1 MTLIGD
7 LAQYTADNWG
17 YILELTWDHILM
29 VLVAVVLALIVGIP
43 LGIIS
48 ARFEKA
54 APVILNFANFVQI
67 TPSLALLAVMLLF
80 FGLGFMAAVAA
91 LFLYS
96 LLPIIRNTYVGLRE
110 VDPHLLEAG
119 KGFGMTTLQLL
130 TKVQLPLSFP
140 FLMAGLRVAS
150 VIAVGVASIAPYVGA
165 DGLGELI
172 IAGISTQNTVKIYAG
187 AIPAALLAILADI
200 FLGLTEKRAKQKTA

>member
-1 MTLIGD
+1 MTLIMD
-7 LAQYTADNWG
+7 LVQYTADNWG
-17 YILELTWDHILM
+17 YILALTWDHILM
-29 VLVAVVLALIVGIP
+29 VMVAVGLALIVGIP

-110 VDPHLLEAG
+110 VNPHLLEAG
-119 KGFGMTTLQLL
+119 TGFGMTAFQLL

-187 AIPAALLAILADI
+187 AIPAAMLAILADI
-200 FLGLTEKRAKQKTA
+200 FLGLTEKRAKRKTA